1 MFEQVSIDLI
11 LQQLAYL
18 NSAISTILTK
28 DQLQALYLI

>member
-11 LQQLAYL
+11 LQKLTYL
-18 NSAISTILTK
+18 DAAISTILTK